1 MSAAGNGRYGLL
13 SSITNPGGDP
23 GSFESVS
30 RRDAILLRAAAIWTA
45 FVWGIFLRNLL
56 FGDTD
61 RSTGFKVVHS
71 VLAVVSLAF
80 AAVIWTVAQRSSRRS
95 ADRVG
100 TRS

>member
-1 MSAAGNGRYGLL
+1 M
-13 SSITNPGGDP
+13 
-23 GSFESVS
+23 S
-30 RRDAILLRAAAIWTA
+30 RRDNLLLRAAALWTV

-80 AAVIWTVAQRSSRRS
+80 AAVIWSVATRSRRR
-95 ADRVG
+95 ADERVG
-100 TRS
+100 TH

>member
-1 MSAAGNGRYGLL
+1 M
-13 SSITNPGGDP
+13 
-23 GSFESVS
+23 S
-30 RRDAILLRAAAIWTA
+30 RRDTLLLRAAALWTL

-80 AAVIWTVAQRSSRRS
+80 AAVIWSVATRSRRR
-95 ADRVG
+95 ADDRVG
-100 TRS
+100 TH

>member
-1 MSAAGNGRYGLL
+1 M
-13 SSITNPGGDP
+13 
-23 GSFESVS
+23 S
-30 RRDAILLRAAAIWTA
+30 RRDTLLLRAAALWTV

-80 AAVIWTVAQRSSRRS
+80 AEVIWSVATRSRRRVD
-95 ADRVG
+95 DRVG
-100 TRS
+100 TH

>member
-1 MSAAGNGRYGLL
+1 M
-13 SSITNPGGDP
+13 
-23 GSFESVS
+23 S
-30 RRDAILLRAAAIWTA
+30 RRDALLLRAAALWTV

-80 AAVIWTVAQRSSRRS
+80 AAAIWSVASRSRRRVD
-95 ADRVG
+95 DRVG
-100 TRS
+100 TP

>member
-1 MSAAGNGRYGLL
+1 M
-13 SSITNPGGDP
+13 
-23 GSFESVS
+23 S
-30 RRDAILLRAAAIWTA
+30 RRDTLLLRAAALWTV

-80 AAVIWTVAQRSSRRS
+80 AAVIWSVATRSRRRVD
-95 ADRVG
+95 DRVG
-100 TRS
+100 TP

>member
-1 MSAAGNGRYGLL
+1 M
-13 SSITNPGGDP
+13 
-23 GSFESVS
+23 S
-30 RRDAILLRAAAIWTA
+30 RRDNLLLRAAAIWTV

-80 AAVIWTVAQRSSRRS
+80 AAAIWSVATRSRRRVD
-95 ADRVG
+95 DRVG
-100 TRS
+100 TP

>member
-1 MSAAGNGRYGLL
+1 M
-13 SSITNPGGDP
+13 
-23 GSFESVS
+23 S
-30 RRDAILLRAAAIWTA
+30 RRDTLLLRAAALWTV

-80 AAVIWTVAQRSSRRS
+80 AAVIWSVATRSRRR
-95 ADRVG
+95 ADDRVG
-100 TRS
+100 TP

>member
-1 MSAAGNGRYGLL
+1 M
-13 SSITNPGGDP
+13 
-23 GSFESVS
+23 S
-30 RRDAILLRAAAIWTA
+30 RRDNLLLRAAALWTV

-80 AAVIWTVAQRSSRRS
+80 AAAIWSVASRSRRRVD
-95 ADRVG
+95 DRVG
-100 TRS
+100 TP

>member
-1 MSAAGNGRYGLL
+1 MSRSETL
-13 SSITNPGGDP
+13 
-23 GSFESVS
+23 
-30 RRDAILLRAAAIWTA
+30 LLRAAALWTV

-80 AAVIWTVAQRSSRRS
+80 AAVIWSVATRSRRRVD
-95 ADRVG
+95 DRVG
-100 TRS
+100 TP

>member
-1 MSAAGNGRYGLL
+1 M
-13 SSITNPGGDP
+13 
-23 GSFESVS
+23 S
-30 RRDAILLRAAAIWTA
+30 RRDTLLLRAAALWTV

-80 AAVIWTVAQRSSRRS
+80 AAVIWSVATRSRRR
-95 ADRVG
+95 ADDRVG
-100 TRS
+100 TN

>member
-1 MSAAGNGRYGLL
+1 M
-13 SSITNPGGDP
+13 
-23 GSFESVS
+23 S
-30 RRDAILLRAAAIWTA
+30 RRDTLLLRAAALWTL

-80 AAVIWTVAQRSSRRS
+80 AAAIWSVATRSRRR
-95 ADRVG
+95 ADDRVG
-100 TRS
+100 TH

>member
-1 MSAAGNGRYGLL
+1 
-13 SSITNPGGDP
+13 
-23 GSFESVS
+23 VS
-30 RRDAILLRAAAIWTA
+30 RRDTLLLRAAALWTV

-80 AAVIWTVAQRSSRRS
+80 AAVIWSVATRSRRR
-95 ADRVG
+95 ADDRVG
-100 TRS
+100 TR

>member
-1 MSAAGNGRYGLL
+1 
-13 SSITNPGGDP
+13 
-23 GSFESVS
+23 VS
-30 RRDAILLRAAAIWTA
+30 RRDNLLLRAAALWTV

-80 AAVIWTVAQRSSRRS
+80 AAGIWSVASRSRRRVD
-95 ADRVG
+95 DRAG
-100 TRS
+100 TP

>member
-1 MSAAGNGRYGLL
+1 
-13 SSITNPGGDP
+13 
-23 GSFESVS
+23 VS
-30 RRDAILLRAAAIWTA
+30 RRDTLLLRAAALWTV

-80 AAVIWTVAQRSSRRS
+80 AAVIWSVATRSRRR
-95 ADRVG
+95 ADDRVG
-100 TRS
+100 TH

>member
-1 MSAAGNGRYGLL
+1 M
-13 SSITNPGGDP
+13 
-23 GSFESVS
+23 S
-30 RRDAILLRAAAIWTA
+30 RRDNLLLRAAALWTV

-80 AAVIWTVAQRSSRRS
+80 AAVIWSVATRSRRR
-95 ADRVG
+95 ADDRVG
-100 TRS
+100 TH

>member
-1 MSAAGNGRYGLL
+1 M
-13 SSITNPGGDP
+13 
-23 GSFESVS
+23 S
-30 RRDAILLRAAAIWTA
+30 RRDNFLLRAAALWTV

-80 AAVIWTVAQRSSRRS
+80 AAVIWSVATRSRRR
-95 ADRVG
+95 ADDRVG
-100 TRS
+100 TH